1 MAWNIAGVGRQTRDA
16 AEEAAR
22 RAGMRLDDWLE
33 TAIADQAA
41 EQSARPDEG
50 AMEDDWLDAVAGRLE
65 RISQRNSQAG
75 EPRAPGAL
83 DSSDSA
89 IERFEKRLARAEARA
104 ARAFESVAQIL
115 ESTNA
120 ARDGERQALIEAVR
134 DLEAIKGKW
143 SAPAQTGEAS
153 GDGLVRASAAGPDAD
168 SRSEIAREAAES
180 DPPPREL
187 AHAPDSMP
195 PKPRIDLKAAVSQIA
210 MRRQELNARA
220 GRGAPEPVRLDS
232 QGGGVDAS
240 GGGAAAPALTKEDP
254 GEAGADARAES
265 RPSAQRSDAAL
276 RAPDARRGLPPS
288 GSLRDLVRAL
298 ALKLDDM
305 RRERT
310 DPPGC
315 AVDVGALRAEIAAM
329 SRSIADL
336 APRNAVVALEGA
348 IGDLVQRVDM
358 MRQNGHGES
367 LLAPLDAM
375 AAELRAALK
384 AHDPQAV
391 AAGLEREIRA
401 IGGKIDGLAATAI
414 NPETFERIK
423 RQTEEVRSL
432 LASAALRTA
441 PLERMERQIGELAD
455 RVERLGASPAPHSES
470 AEMAAMLADARRE
483 IERSTPPA
491 ALQSIERRLE
501 QIAARLD
508 QEISR
513 LSAPAALDSGP
524 FDELARRIDG
534 VRQSLEARTPAQVD
548 TSPIEKLLRE
558 VDAKLDAAGHTDA
571 NARDLQSMF
580 AEISDKLDRL
590 SGAETGARSLEP
602 VLSEL
607 SARVDAVAS
616 PVDLRPIETL
626 LHALQAKLE
635 ESGAS
640 PMDRRIAEQVAD
652 EVGRRLDHLRASQ
665 VDAQALAKQIASI
678 YDRIDALAAKTARA
692 DESEP
697 VVRELLERLREADA
711 APRPGATESSA
722 AIQTALAARL
732 AELRAEQASA
742 ERRTQA
748 RLADLQN
755 VLETLVQR
763 LASIESELAGE
774 VDDELRPSAR
784 PANLKTTAALALPG
798 VEALATDV
806 APQRPAQPKAA
817 TASDNNLPAPAQTGE
832 DLLLEPGVGAPRRA
846 REFAQVIGPK
856 TNAALSAHIAAARRA
871 AQAALAENGAA
882 AVSGPGA
889 KALNDPE
896 QPRLAVRG
904 VDNVRAFYASHK
916 RTVLLG
922 LALVI
927 AATLAVR
934 LAGVRAPFLQRS
946 ELDGQAVKTAK
957 VDAPFD
963 RPLDLSGAMKS
974 LGRAIDPSPT
984 AAIAPPHAKPDAP
997 DVPQGG
1003 APPPNELLTVIPPEI
1018 SQPLREAVAAGAPGA
1033 EYELALRLFEGRG
1046 VAKDQQAAALW
1057 LERAAALGLAPAQY
1071 RLAALYEKGIGV
1083 ARDPLAAKRWYLK
1096 AAEAGNARAAHN
1108 LAVMN
1113 AEPDGDK
1120 PDYVEAA
1127 KWFRMA
1133 GELGVRDS
1141 QYNLAILYARGAGV
1155 EQDLRQSWIW
1165 FSLAAQQGDPDAAKK
1180 REEVAAKMDPAS
1192 LAAAADALAKFKLVK
1207 PDPATN
1213 EVAAPPGG
1221 WDAKP
1226 SSSPVTQSP
1235 PAPGGVRL
1243 QAPL

>member
-22 RAGMRLDDWLE
+22 RAGVPLDDWLE
-33 TAIADQAA
+33 AAIADHAA
-41 EQSARPDEG
+41 GQGAQPDES
-50 AMEDDWLDAVAGRLE
+50 AAEDDWLDAVAGRLE

-75 EPRAPGAL
+75 EPRQPGAQDPP
-83 DSSDSA
+83 DSV

-115 ESTNA
+115 ESANA

-134 DLEAIKGKW
+134 GLEAIKGKW
-143 SAPAQTGEAS
+143 SAPAQAGEAA
-153 GDGLVRASAAGPDAD
+153 GDGLVPRSGAEPDAD
-168 SRSEIAREAAES
+168 SGSGIAREAPES
-180 DPPPREL
+180 DPPRREL

-220 GRGAPEPVRLDS
+220 GRGAPEPMRPGS
-232 QGGGVDAS
+232 QGGG
-240 GGGAAAPALTKEDP
+240 GAPTPDKQDP
-254 GEAGADARAES
+254 GEAGAGVRAES
-265 RPSAQRSDAAL
+265 RPSAERSDASL
-276 RAPDARRGLPPS
+276 RAPDARPALPPS
-288 GSLRDLVRAL
+288 GSLRDHVRAL
-298 ALKLDDM
+298 ALKLDEM
-305 RRERT
+305 RRERR
-310 DPPGC
+310 DPPAC
-315 AVDVGALRAEIAAM
+315 AIDVGALRVEIAAM

-348 IGDLVQRVDM
+348 IGDLVQRVEM

-414 NPETFERIK
+414 NPEGFERIK

-513 LSAPAALDSGP
+513 LSAPAPVDSGP

-534 VRQSLEARTPAQVD
+534 VRQSLEARAPAQVD
-548 TSPIEKLLRE
+548 TSPIEKLLRD
-558 VDAKLDAAGHTDA
+558 VDAKLDAAGDKAA
-571 NARDLQSMF
+571 NAHDLQSMF

-590 SGAETGARSLEP
+590 SGAETGGRPLEP

-607 SARVDAVAS
+607 SARLDAVAS

-635 ESGAS
+635 GSGAS
-640 PMDRRIAEQVAD
+640 PMDRRIAEEVAD

-665 VDAQALAKQIASI
+665 VDAEALAKQIANI

-711 APRPGATESSA
+711 APRSGASESSA
-722 AIQTALAARL
+722 AIQTALAAQL

-742 ERRTQA
+742 ERRTQT
-748 RLADLQN
+748 RLAALQD

-763 LASIESELAGE
+763 LARIESELAGE
-774 VDDELRPSAR
+774 VDEELRAPAR
-784 PANLKTTAALALPG
+784 PAAPKTTAAFTLPG
-798 VEALATDV
+798 VEALGTDV
-806 APQRPAQPKAA
+806 APQRPSQLKAA
-817 TASDNNLPAPAQTGE
+817 TASDSNSSAPAQSGE
-832 DLLLEPGVGAPRRA
+832 DFLLEPGVGAPRRP
-846 REFAQVIGPK
+846 RELAQVIGPK
-856 TNAALSAHIAAARRA
+856 TNAVLTAHIAAARRA
-871 AQAALAENGAA
+871 AQAALAENGDAA
-882 AVSGPGA
+882 PIGPGA
-889 KALNDPE
+889 KVPGDPE
-896 QPRLAVRG
+896 QARLAVRG
-904 VDNVRAFYASHK
+904 VENVRAFYANHK

-946 ELDGQAVKTAK
+946 ELDGQPVKSAK
-957 VDAPFD
+957 VDAPLD
-963 RPLDLSGAMKS
+963 RPLDLSEAMKS
-974 LGRAIDPSPT
+974 VGRTIDPSPT
-984 AAIAPPHAKPDAP
+984 ASIAPPQVKPDAP
-997 DVPQGG
+997 DVPRAG

-1018 SQPLREAVAAGAPGA
+1018 SQPLRDAVAAGAPGA

-1083 ARDPLAAKRWYLK
+1083 ARDPVAAKRWYLK

-1113 AEPDGDK
+1113 AEPDGDR

-1155 EQDLRQSWIW
+1155 EQDLRQSWMW
-1165 FSLAAQQGDPDAAKK
+1165 FSLAAQQGDADAAKK
-1180 REEVAAKMDPAS
+1180 RDEVAAKMDPAA
-1192 LAAAADALAKFKLVK
+1192 LAAAADAFAKFKPVK

-1213 EVAAPPGG
+1213 EVGAPPGG
-1221 WDAKP
+1221 WEAKP
-1226 SSSPVTQSP
+1226 GSSPVTQSP
-1235 PAPGGVRL
+1235 PAPGGARL